1 MRIAVIGAGNVGRA
15 VGERWLAKG
24 HHVVYGVRDPSKA
37 GDRQRFQTVAAAA
50 AQAEVV
56 LLSVT
61 FHAVEAALKDCGDL
75 EGKILIDPT
84 NPLAPDFGG
93 LKLSRGFTTSA
104 AEFIAERTDAK
115 VVKSLNQVG
124 AAVLGNA
131 EAYATPPLQFVA
143 GDDAQAKLTVRGL
156 VEQLGFEVLDA
167 GPLTAARFLE
177 PLAMVWIDQAMR
189 HGMDPTRAWAFVNP
203 RPTAEKIASPTTA
216 GRSQT

>member
-24 HHVVYGVRDPSKA
+24 HQVVYGVRDPGKS
-37 GDRQRFQTVAAAA
+37 GDRQRFRTVGSAAAES
-50 AQAEVV
+50 EVV
-56 LLSVT
+56 LLSVM

-75 EGKILIDPT
+75 HGKTLIDPT
-84 NPLAPDFGG
+84 NPLAPDEGG
-93 LKLSRGFTTSA
+93 LKLSLGFTTSS

-131 EAYATPPLQFVA
+131 EAYATRPLQFVA
-143 GDDAQAKLTVRGL
+143 GDDVQAKATVRGL

-167 GPLTAARFLE
+167 GPLRAARLLE
-177 PLAMVWIDQAMR
+177 PFAMVWIDQSMR
-189 HGMDPTRAWAFVNP
+189 HGMDPTRAWAFVNS
-203 RPTAEKIASPTTA
+203 RRTA
-216 GRSQT
+216 G